1 MRTLKQEEVYLANY
15 ETYLDVIENLPRFIE
30 EVYNEKRVHSG
41 IDYLTPNEFEERVR
55 QDPSNPSNRRFDLP
69 L

>member
-15 ETYLDVIENLPRFIE
+15 ETYLDVVDNLPRFID

-41 IDYLTPNEFEERVR
+41 IDYMTPNELEEWIRK
-55 QDPSNPSNRRFDLP
+55 DPSNVNNRRFDLT

>member
-1 MRTLKQEEVYLANY
+1 
-15 ETYLDVIENLPRFIE
+15 LPRFIE

-41 IDYLTPNEFEERVR
+41 IDYMTPNELEERVR
-55 QDPSNPSNRRFDLP
+55 KDPSNPDNRRFDLP

>member
-15 ETYLDVIENLPRFIE
+15 ENYLDVVDNLPRFIE

-41 IDYLTPNEFEERVR
+41 IEYMTPNEFEERIR
-55 QDPSNPSNRRFDLP
+55 KEPSNPNNRRFDLP

>member
-41 IDYLTPNEFEERVR
+41 IDYLTPSELEERVR
-55 QDPSNPSNRRFDLP
+55 KDPSNPDNRRFDLP

>member
-1 MRTLKQEEVYLANY
+1 M
-15 ETYLDVIENLPRFIE
+15 IENLPRFIE

-41 IDYLTPNEFEERVR
+41 IDYLTPNELEERVR
-55 QDPSNPSNRRFDLP
+55 KDPLNPDHSRFDLS

>member
-1 MRTLKQEEVYLANY
+1 MKTLKQG
-15 ETYLDVIENLPRFIE
+15 

-41 IDYLTPNEFEERVR
+41 IDYLTPNELEERIKT
-55 QDPSNPSNRRFDLP
+55 DPSLASRFMLQ

>member
-1 MRTLKQEEVYLANY
+1 MKTLKQEEAYLANY
-15 ETYLDVIENLPRFIE
+15 ETTLDVLDNLPSFIE

-41 IDYLTPNEFEERVR
+41 IDYLTPSELEEKIKL
-55 QDPSNPSNRRFDLP
+55 DPTLASRFVLQ